1 VLASALENNQR
12 SELDAN
18 APRSFFVRNI
28 GLVTEGFVC
37 MVHLEKQE
45 DRVATAFE
53 VLLFVFVKGF
63 TIARSHPSTLVG
75 TLEAESRET
84 H

>member
-1 VLASALENNQR
+1 
-12 SELDAN
+12 
-18 APRSFFVRNI
+18 
-28 GLVTEGFVC
+28 
-37 MVHLEKQE
+37 MVHPNKQE

-53 VLLFVFVKGF
+53 VLLFVCVKSF
-63 TIARSHPSTLVG
+63 TIARSHPSTLVVG